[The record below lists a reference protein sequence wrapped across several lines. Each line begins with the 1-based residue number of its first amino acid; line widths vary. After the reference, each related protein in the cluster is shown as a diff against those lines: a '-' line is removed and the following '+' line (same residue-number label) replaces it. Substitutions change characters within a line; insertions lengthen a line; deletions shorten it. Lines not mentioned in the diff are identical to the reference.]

1 METKEIK
8 HIGNLSIRSID
19 GAESRTIVGCAV
31 KFDSL
36 SQYLGYYE
44 EIKNG
49 AITEDTIKNSDIFA
63 LFNHDED
70 KVLARSRYGEGSLKL
85 ELRNDGLYYEF
96 EAPKTAAGDELI
108 EHIKRGEITSSSFA
122 FTVAEEGGDRW
133 YKTSDGE
140 LHRDILII
148 DRLYDV
154 SPVYEPAYLSTSCS
168 KRAKEMIEKND
179 VICAK
184 MDAMMAE
191 METFLI
197 K

>member
-1 METKEIK
+1 MKQLYTFSRSVNKNCSSCEEDDKIFVKERIRNK
-8 HIGNLSIRSID
+8 H
-19 GAESRTIVGCAV
+19 
-31 KFDSL
+31 
-36 SQYLGYYE
+36 
-44 EIKNG
+44 
-49 AITEDTIKNSDIFA
+49 
-63 LFNHDED
+63 
-70 KVLARSRYGEGSLKL
+70 
-85 ELRNDGLYYEF
+85 
-96 EAPKTAAGDELI
+96 
-108 EHIKRGEITSSSFA
+108 EITSSSFA